1 MPELPEVETVRRGLA
16 PVLEGRRLVRVAA
29 GRADLRMPLPV
40 DLAQRLTGRR
50 ITALGRRGKYL
61 LAHSDGGA
69 VLITHLGMSGRM
81 KVFTGAP
88 PPPEAHDHVVFET
101 DGGAT
106 IRYCDPRRFGLMVL
120 AEEEGLADHP
130 LLAGLGPEPLGD
142 EFCGA
147 LLGARLAGRSGPIKT
162 ALMDQAVVAG
172 LGNIYVCESLFR
184 AGLSPRRKASTV
196 RGQRA
201 ERLAEAV
208 KAVLSEAIASG
219 GSSLRDHRQPSGELG
234 YFQHRF
240 AAYGRDGEPC
250 PRCAGEGPGDGPGGG
265 HRGNGRIRRIVQ
277 AGRSTF
283 YCATHQR

>member
-16 PVLEGRRLVRVAA
+16 PVLEGRRLVRVTAA
-29 GRADLRMPLPV
+29 RADLRVPLPV

-50 ITALGRRGKYL
+50 ITTVGRRGKYL
-61 LAHSDGGA
+61 LMHGEGGA
-69 VLITHLGMSGRM
+69 VLIVHLGMSGRM
-81 KVFTGAP
+81 KVFKGAAP
-88 PPPEAHDHVVFET
+88 PPEPHDHVVFET
-101 DGGAT
+101 DEGVT

-120 AEEEGLADHP
+120 AEEGELADHP

-147 LLGARLAGRSGPIKT
+147 LLEARLAGRSGPLKT
-162 ALMDQAVVAG
+162 VLMDQAVVAG

-196 RGQRA
+196 RGRRA
-201 ERLAEAV
+201 ARLAEAV
-208 KAVLSEAIASG
+208 KAVLTAAIASG

-234 YFQHRF
+234 YFQHSF
-240 AAYGRDGEPC
+240 AAYGREGEPC
-250 PRCAGEGPGDGPGGG
+250 PRCAGDGLGGAG
-265 HRGNGRIRRIVQ
+265 GARIRRIVQ

>member
-29 GRADLRMPLPV
+29 MRADLRVPLPV

-61 LAHSDGGA
+61 LMHSEGGA
-69 VLITHLGMSGRM
+69 VLIAHLGMSGRM
-81 KVFTGAP
+81 KVFTGTP
-88 PPPEAHDHVVFET
+88 PPLEAHDHVIFET
-101 DGGAT
+101 DDGAT

-120 AEEEGLADHP
+120 ADEDGLADHP
-130 LLAGLGPEPLGD
+130 LLAGLGPEPLGGD
-142 EFCGA
+142 FCGA
-147 LLGARLAGRSGPIKT
+147 LLGKRLAGRSGPIKT
-162 ALMDQAVVAG
+162 VLLDQGVVAG

-196 RGQRA
+196 RGRRA
-201 ERLAEAV
+201 DRLADAV
-208 KAVLSEAIASG
+208 QAVLSEAIAAG

-234 YFQHRF
+234 YFQHGF
-240 AAYGRDGEPC
+240 AAYGREGEPC
-250 PRCAGEGPGDGPGGG
+250 PRCVGDGLDGAAGGG
-265 HRGNGRIRRIVQ
+265 GGRIRRIVQ